1 MSRDDTPIDDFDCV
15 LTVDDG
21 HEENETVFLVFHKF
35 TYEADTFY
43 DAFYTHKK
51 AQDYCDKM
59 GKNFRAG
66 TYIIKEVEIK

>member
-1 MSRDDTPIDDFDCV
+1 MIRDDAPIDY
-15 LTVDDG
+15 
-21 HEENETVFLVFHKF
+21 EEETIFLVFHQL
-35 TYEADTFY
+35 TWEADAFY
-43 DAFYTHKK
+43 EAFYTHKK